1 MASPKYSVLQVKPAK
16 DSLIGQSTFVQFL
29 SSLKSSL
36 RANMLDRLLG
46 TYDTI
51 CLEIINLNQTTF
63 FVIACPER
71 MEHLVRS
78 QIAAQYPNAL
88 INPMEDYLPQWLTH
102 GQPQAARLVLTA
114 PSYLPINATD
124 DAAVDQLSSVLG
136 GLSRLLP
143 GQAAIIQICLFA
155 APKNWQRAIRGF
167 LDAGVGNEPE
177 KFKAH
182 PQKTHIETKLA
193 YQAYSAD
200 IRLVAITPSEDQSKN
215 LLHQLAAAY
224 GTYSSSEGNSFSL
237 KTPKAHNQQKLID
250 SIINRSAKY
259 ATQSQYLNYFE
270 ISALFHLPNA
280 NLATIKNIAWG
291 KTLKGEPPAN
301 LFVEEGLTEEEK
313 KDINFFAKTE
323 FKNQLVSFG
332 MKKGDDRRRHVYVL
346 GKSGTGKSTLLANM
360 CINDIRH
367 GEGVALVD
375 PHGDTAE
382 RILDYIPRERINDV
396 AYLDPSV
403 AGKSF
408 HMNPLFVKNPAYS
421 ELVASGIVSIFSK
434 LYGNSWGPRLEYILR
449 NTLLTLVSKPGST
462 LLDVPRLLTSKPFR
476 EDYLTSVKDAVL
488 INFWH
493 DEYDKYSEKFQSEA
507 ISPILNKVGQFI
519 TSPTI
524 RDIISHPDS
533 TADFE
538 DLMNQGKIIIL
549 NLPQGKIGEDNAAL
563 LGAMFISQIQIA
575 AMNRANIPEEQRK
588 DFFLYVDEFQNFATT
603 SFIKILSEA
612 RKYRLNLILANQ
624 YTAQLP
630 EEIQKAIFGNAGTL
644 ISFVV
649 GADDANRLMSELG
662 SFYTQDD
669 LVSLPRY
676 QTIIKLSVNSTIS
689 MPFPAHTLPVPPVT
703 DTFRQQV
710 IESSESRYYRP
721 IVEQPMP
728 VLPPYKE
735 EPRREERRYQ
745 DQRPQRQY
753 DSRPQQSQPPQ
764 RQYDS
769 RPQQPQPPREYNP
782 PRPLE
787 PRPQYQQSQPP
798 RQSPSPQ
805 TAQNTPQSPTPHL
818 SPGPTPKEPT
828 IEELD
833 ALRRQGLRPSVVG
846 CFVNEKHLLLVYQ
859 KIHNMWT
866 LPQGGIDNQETL
878 EVAFQ
883 RELSDEVTEDFVK
896 NTKKAELIA
905 EDKIEFPPGKQGL
918 RDMKLDSGDPVTMKG
933 KYYYFL
939 VSQANTRDI
948 VVSATEFD
956 DYKWLKYEE
965 AYKLIKESNTGGK
978 LRILTMILNKLRDKG
993 LLAQDQIP
1001 PTRTN
1006 YQERPR
1012 YHGSKPYQSQ
1022 PPRHQP
1028 NPSYSIAT
1036 PSPAKATENTS
1047 TTGNNL
1053 TTGSAP
1059 SVTLG
1064 DTSVPVGNKPP
1075 SATSSD

>member
-1 MASPKYSVLQVKPAK
+1 MALPKYSVLQVKPAK
-16 DSLIGQSTFVQFL
+16 DSLIGQATFVQFL
-29 SSLKSSL
+29 SALKTSLKSSFF
-36 RANMLDRLLG
+36 DRLFG
-46 TYDTI
+46 TFDTI
-51 CLEIINLNQTTF
+51 SLEIINLSQTTY
-63 FVIACPER
+63 FVIACPEK
-71 MEHLVRS
+71 MESLVRS

-88 INPMEDYLPQWLTH
+88 ITPMEDYLPKWLSH
-102 GQPQAARLVLTA
+102 GQPQVGRLVLTA

-124 DAAVDQLSSVLG
+124 DSAVDQLASVLG
-136 GLSRLLP
+136 GLSRLSS

-155 APKNWQRAIRGF
+155 APKNWQRSVRGI
-167 LDAGVGNEPE
+167 LNAGVSKEPE
-177 KFKAH
+177 KFTAH
-182 PQKTHIETKLA
+182 PQKTLIETKLA
-193 YQAYSAD
+193 YQSFSAD
-200 IRLVAITPSEDQSKN
+200 IRLVAITASESQSVN

-224 GTYSSSEGNSFSL
+224 GTYSSSEGNSL
-237 KTPKAHNQQKLID
+237 KLKIPKSHNQQKLINSVRD
-250 SIINRSAKY
+250 RSVKY
-259 ATQSQYLNYFE
+259 ASQNQYLNYFE

-280 NLATIKNIAWG
+280 NLATTKNIAWG
-291 KTLKGEPPAN
+291 KTLKGEPPIN
-301 LFVEEGLTEEEK
+301 LSIDEGLTDEEK

-323 FKNQLVSFG
+323 YKNQVAVFG
-332 MKKGDDRRRHVYVL
+332 MKKGDDRRRHVYIL
-346 GKSGTGKSTLLANM
+346 GKSGTGKSTLITNM

-375 PHGDTAE
+375 PHGDTANSL
-382 RILDYIPRERINDV
+382 LDYIPRERINDV

-403 AGKSF
+403 PGKSF
-408 HMNPLFVKNPAYS
+408 HMNPLFIKNPAYS

-462 LLDVPRLLTSKPFR
+462 LLDVPRLLTNKPFR
-476 EDYLTSVKDAVL
+476 EEYLTHVRDAVL
-488 INFWH
+488 VNFWH

-507 ISPILNKVGQFI
+507 IAPILNKVGQFI

-538 DLMNQGKIIIL
+538 DMMNQGKIIIL

-575 AMNRANIPEEQRK
+575 AMNRANIPEHERK

-662 SFYTQDD
+662 SFYTQDE

-689 MPFPAHTLPVPPVT
+689 MPFPAHTLPVPPIT
-703 DTFRQQV
+703 DSFREQV
-710 IESSESRYYRP
+710 IEASEARYYRP

-735 EPRREERRYQ
+735 EPKRDDRRYDRPSYS
-745 DQRPQRQY
+745 DQRPQQRPY
-753 DSRPQQSQPPQ
+753 ESRPANQSRPTQPAPRPYTPTTPPQ
-764 RQYDS
+764 REITPS
-769 RPQQPQPPREYNP
+769 IRPESSLPQINEVRNEPIKPVIARKYPEEAIPDRKESYIPNNP
-782 PRPLE
+782 SLE
-787 PRPQYQQSQPP
+787 Q
-798 RQSPSPQ
+798 
-805 TAQNTPQSPTPHL
+805 
-818 SPGPTPKEPT
+818 
-828 IEELD
+828 LD
-833 ALRRQGLRPSVVG
+833 TLRRQGIRPSVVG
-846 CFVNEKHLLLVYQ
+846 CFLNDKKILVVFQ

-866 LPQGGIDNQETL
+866 LPQGGIDNKETL
-878 EVAFQ
+878 DTAFK
-883 RELSDEVTEDFVK
+883 RELSDEVTEDFVNNSDK
-896 NTKKAELIA
+896 PILIA

-918 RDMKLDSGDPVTMKG
+918 RDMKTDSGDPITMKG

-939 VSQANTRDI
+939 TSQSKSKEI
-948 VVSATEFD
+948 VISATEFD
-956 DYKWLKYEE
+956 DYKWLNFEE
-965 AYKLIKESNTGGK
+965 AYKLIKETNTGGK
-978 LRILTMILNKLRDKG
+978 LRILSMILNRLKDKG
-993 LLAQDQIP
+993 LLSSTQSSTP
-1001 PTRTN
+1001 RSN

-1012 YHGSKPYQSQ
+1012 YNGSQQSHSQSRYQPQSHTSSPRTPTSGSGTAIQPLHTTNTPVPTDSHKP
-1022 PPRHQP
+1022 
-1028 NPSYSIAT
+1028 NG
-1036 PSPAKATENTS
+1036 
-1047 TTGNNL
+1047 TGNG
-1053 TTGSAP
+1053 TRE
-1059 SVTLG
+1059 
-1064 DTSVPVGNKPP
+1064 
-1075 SATSSD
+1075 